1 MREAIVNANPPALG
15 AELQTD
21 ERAAFAEDVRFGMMQ
36 AQRWLPTRFLY
47 DALGSALF
55 DAICRLPWYPITA
68 SELGL
73 LTHHGADII
82 RRSGPSR
89 IVELGSG
96 SGDKLAV
103 LLNAAPRRTA
113 LDLHLVDL
121 STAALAQA
129 ERLLGGLANVK
140 VHTHVA
146 NYENGLSSIAR
157 ELSRPGPTL
166 VMYLGSNIGNYEP
179 QKVAALLTAI
189 RAAMRQGDAFLLGVD
204 LVKPIETLLR
214 AYDDPLGVTAA
225 FNRNLLVRVNRELGG
240 DFDLDAFTH
249 RAVWNAELS
258 RIEMHLVSRR
268 RQRVRIP
275 AAGVEVALNDGETIW
290 TESSYKY
297 RAEQVDD
304 MLEAADL
311 QPCGQWI
318 DPDAQFALT
327 LAKA

>member
-1 MREAIVNANPPALG
+1 MNANAVALG
-15 AELQTD
+15 AELQSG
-21 ERAAFAEDVRFGMMQ
+21 ERAAFAEDVRFGMAQ
-36 AQRWLPTRFLY
+36 SQRWLPTRFLY

-73 LTHHGADII
+73 LTRHGADII
-82 RRSGPSR
+82 RLSGPSR

-103 LLNAAPRRTA
+103 LLNSAPRRTQ

-140 VHTHVA
+140 VHTHAA
-146 NYENGLSSIAR
+146 NYEDGLSSIAR
-157 ELSRPGPTL
+157 EMSRPGPTL

-179 QKVAALLTAI
+179 HKAAALLTSI
-189 RAAMRQGDAFLLGVD
+189 RAAMRSGDTLLLGAD

-240 DFDLDAFTH
+240 NFDLDAFTH
-249 RAVWNAELS
+249 RAVWNPELS
-258 RIEMHLVSRR
+258 RMEMHLVSRG
-268 RQRVRIP
+268 RQHVRIT
-275 AAGVEVALNDGETIW
+275 AAGVDVTLSDGETIW

-311 QPCGQWI
+311 HSCSQWI
-318 DPDAQFALT
+318 DPEAQFALT

>member
-1 MREAIVNANPPALG
+1 MNANAPALG
-15 AELQTD
+15 AELQSD
-21 ERAAFAEDVRFGMMQ
+21 DRAAFAEDVRFGMAQ
-36 AQRWLPTRFLY
+36 SQRWLPTRFLY

-73 LTHHGADII
+73 LTRHGADII

-96 SGDKLAV
+96 NGDKLAL
-103 LLNAAPRRTA
+103 LLNAAPRRTP

-140 VHTHVA
+140 VHTHAA
-146 NYENGLSSIAR
+146 NYEDGLSSISR
-157 ELSRPGPTL
+157 EMSRPGPTL

-179 QKVAALLTAI
+179 HKVAALLASI
-189 RAAMRQGDAFLLGVD
+189 RAAMRSGDTFLLGAD

-258 RIEMHLVSRR
+258 RIEMHLVSRG
-268 RQRVRIP
+268 RQHVRIT
-275 AAGVEVALNDGETIW
+275 AAGVDVALKDGETIW

-297 RAEQVDD
+297 RAEQIDE
-304 MLEAADL
+304 MLAAADL
-311 QPCGQWI
+311 RPRGQWI

>member
-1 MREAIVNANPPALG
+1 MREDVVNANAPALG
-15 AELQTD
+15 AELQSD
-21 ERAAFAEDVRFGMMQ
+21 ERAAFAEDVRFGM
-36 AQRWLPTRFLY
+36 AQSPRWLPTRFLY

-73 LTHHGADII
+73 LTRHGANIF

-96 SGDKLAV
+96 NGDKLAV
-103 LLNAAPRRTA
+103 LLNAAPRRTP
-113 LDLHLVDL
+113 LDLHVVDL

-129 ERLLGGLANVK
+129 ERLLSGLDNVQ
-140 VHTHVA
+140 VHTHAA
-146 NYENGLSSIAR
+146 NYEDGLSSISR
-157 ELSRPGPTL
+157 EMSRPGPTL

-179 QKVAALLTAI
+179 HKVAALLASI
-189 RAAMRQGDAFLLGVD
+189 RAAMRPGDTFLLGAD
-204 LVKPIETLLR
+204 LVKPIDTLLR

-225 FNRNLLVRVNRELGG
+225 FNRNLLVRVNRELSGN
-240 DFDLDAFTH
+240 FDLDAFSH

-258 RIEMHLVSRR
+258 RVEMHLVSKG
-268 RQRVRIP
+268 RQHVRIT
-275 AAGVEVALNDGETIW
+275 AAGVDVTLNDGETIW

-297 RAEQVDD
+297 PAAQVDE

>member
-1 MREAIVNANPPALG
+1 MNANAPALG
-15 AELQTD
+15 AELQSD
-21 ERAAFAEDVRFGMMQ
+21 ERAAFAEDVRFGMAQ
-36 AQRWLPTRFLY
+36 SQRWLPTRFLY

-73 LTHHGADII
+73 LTRHGANIF

-96 SGDKLAV
+96 NGDKLAV
-103 LLNAAPRRTA
+103 LLNAAPRRTP
-113 LDLHLVDL
+113 LDLHVVDL

-129 ERLLGGLANVK
+129 ERLLSGLDNVQ
-140 VHTHVA
+140 VHTHAA
-146 NYENGLSSIAR
+146 NYEDGLSSISR
-157 ELSRPGPTL
+157 EMLRPGPTL

-179 QKVAALLTAI
+179 HKVAALLASI
-189 RAAMRQGDAFLLGVD
+189 RAAMRPGDTFLLGAD
-204 LVKPIETLLR
+204 LVKPIDTLLL

-240 DFDLDAFTH
+240 NFNLDAFSH
-249 RAVWNAELS
+249 RAVWNAALS
-258 RIEMHLVSRR
+258 RIEMHLVSKG
-268 RQRVRIP
+268 RQHVCITG
-275 AAGVEVALNDGETIW
+275 AGVDVTLNDGETIW

-297 RAEQVDD
+297 TAAQVDE

-311 QPCGQWI
+311 QPCGQWL
-318 DPDAQFALT
+318 DADAMFALT